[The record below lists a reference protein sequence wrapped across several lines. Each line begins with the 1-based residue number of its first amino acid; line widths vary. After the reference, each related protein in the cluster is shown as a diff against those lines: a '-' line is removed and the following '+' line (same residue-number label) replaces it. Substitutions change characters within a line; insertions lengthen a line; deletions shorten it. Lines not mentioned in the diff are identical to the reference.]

1 MALPEL
7 TTENFISTI
16 ESSPIPVLVLF
27 GAEWCAPC
35 KRLKS
40 ILDQAV
46 PLLAG
51 KVSIRY
57 VDCDESY
64 SLTKERDVRG
74 LPTLALY
81 DKGKE
86 VQRKIGI
93 LSLKEVLSLVDHETI
108 LPVRC

>member
-57 VDCDESY
+57 VDCGVAD
-64 SLTKERDVRG
+64 
-74 LPTLALY
+74 
-81 DKGKE
+81 
-86 VQRKIGI
+86 I
-93 LSLKEVLSLVDHETI
+93 HENN
-108 LPVRC
+108 

>member
-7 TTENFISTI
+7 TPENFVSTI
-16 ESSPIPVLVLF
+16 ESSPVPVLVLF

-35 KRLKS
+35 KRLKP

-46 PLLAG
+46 PLLAD

-64 SLTKERDVRG
+64 SLTKEENIRG
-74 LPTLALY
+74 LPTLVLY
-81 DKGKE
+81 DKGNE
-86 VQRKIGI
+86 VQRKIGA
-93 LSLKEVLSLVDHETI
+93 LSLKDVLSLVGHETI
-108 LPVRC
+108 LPV